1 MFDLLKGLKVVD
13 LTTVVLGPYATQLL
27 ADFGADVL
35 KVEAFGGDVLRAVRP
50 GRHAEL
56 GVGFLNF
63 NRNKQALAL
72 NLKSPQGKEVLYR
85 LVAEADVFVHNMR
98 HKAASQLGVDYD
110 SLADVNPRLV
120 YCAGV
125 GFAADG
131 PDADAPAYDDVI
143 QARSGLAALN
153 KDADGAPQFVR
164 TIACDK
170 VVGLHLALAVTAG
183 VVKQKRENH
192 GSCIEVPMLETMA
205 AFLLSE
211 HLAGHTLIPPQGDL
225 GYERLFS
232 AHRKPFKTVNGY
244 MAVLPYSS
252 EQWVRFLSLAGR
264 DDLAAAD
271 WVTDAAQ
278 RSERIDELYEVL
290 ADVIATDTTE
300 RWLSLLG
307 RHDVPCAR
315 VNELSD
321 LTADPQL
328 LASGLLQQHEDTEIG
343 AYQSLRSPYR
353 IKDQSPGEP
362 ERAPRIG
369 QHSAAVLA
377 GLGYDEEQIR
387 VLVDAGAIKI

>member
-1 MFDLLKGLKVVD
+1 MFDLLKDLKVVD

-35 KVEAFGGDVLRAVRP
+35 KVEAFGGDVFRAVRP

-63 NRNKQALAL
+63 NRNKQALAVD
-72 NLKSPQGKEVLYR
+72 LKSPEGREVLYR

-98 HKAASQLGVDYD
+98 NKPATQLGVDYD

-131 PDADAPAYDDVI
+131 PDADAPAYDDII

-153 KDADGAPQFVR
+153 KDAEGAPQFVR

-183 VVKQKRENH
+183 VVKQQRENQ

-232 AHRKPFKTVNGY
+232 THRKPFKTANGY

-271 WVTDAAQ
+271 WVIDAAR

-290 ADVIATDTTE
+290 GDIIAADTTE
-300 RWLSLLG
+300 RWLSLLA

-315 VNELSD
+315 VNELGD
-321 LTADPQL
+321 LAEDPQL
-328 LASGLLQQHEDTEIG
+328 LASGLLQQHEDAEIG

-353 IKDQSPGEP
+353 IKDQNPSEP
-362 ERAPRIG
+362 KRAPKLG

-377 GLGYDEEQIR
+377 GLGYDEHQIR
-387 VLVDAGAIKI
+387 ALVDAGVIKT

>member
-35 KVEAFGGDVLRAVRP
+35 KVEAFGGDVFRAVRP

-63 NRNKQALAL
+63 NRNKQALAVD
-72 NLKSPQGKEVLYR
+72 LKSPEGREVLYR

-98 HKAASQLGVDYD
+98 NKPARQLGVDYD

-131 PDADAPAYDDVI
+131 PDADAPAYDDII

-153 KDADGAPQFVR
+153 KDAEGAPQFVR

-183 VVKQKRENH
+183 VVKQQRENQ

-232 AHRKPFKTVNGY
+232 THRKPFKTANGY

-271 WVTDAAQ
+271 WVIDAAQ

-290 ADVIATDTTE
+290 GDIIAADTTE
-300 RWLSLLG
+300 RWLSLLA

-315 VNELSD
+315 VNELGD
-321 LTADPQL
+321 LAEDPQL
-328 LASGLLQQHEDTEIG
+328 LASGLLQQHEDAEIG

-353 IKDQSPGEP
+353 IKDQNPSEP
-362 ERAPRIG
+362 KRAPKLG

-377 GLGYDEEQIR
+377 GLGYDEDQIR
-387 VLVDAGAIKI
+387 ALVDAGVIKT

>member
-1 MFDLLKGLKVVD
+1 MFDLLKDLKVVD

-35 KVEAFGGDVLRAVRP
+35 KVEAFGGDVFRAVRP

-63 NRNKQALAL
+63 NRNKQALAVD
-72 NLKSPQGKEVLYR
+72 LKSPEGREVLYR

-98 HKAASQLGVDYD
+98 NKPARQLGVDYD

-131 PDADAPAYDDVI
+131 PDADAPAYDDII

-153 KDADGAPQFVR
+153 KDAEGAPQFVR

-183 VVKQKRENH
+183 VVKQQRENQ

-232 AHRKPFKTVNGY
+232 AHRKPFKTANGY

-271 WVTDAAQ
+271 WVIDAAQ

-290 ADVIATDTTE
+290 GDIIAADTTE
-300 RWLSLLG
+300 RWLSLLA

-315 VNELSD
+315 VNELGD
-321 LTADPQL
+321 LAEDPQL
-328 LASGLLQQHEDTEIG
+328 LASGLLQQHEDAEIG

-353 IKDQSPGEP
+353 IKDQNPGEP
-362 ERAPRIG
+362 KRAPKLG

-377 GLGYDEEQIR
+377 GLGYDEDQIR
-387 VLVDAGAIKI
+387 ALVDAGVIKT

>member
-35 KVEAFGGDVLRAVRP
+35 KVEAFGGDVFRAVRP

-63 NRNKQALAL
+63 NRNKQALAVD
-72 NLKSPQGKEVLYR
+72 LKSPEGREVLYR
-85 LVAEADVFVHNMR
+85 LVAEAEVFVHNMR
-98 HKAASQLGVDYD
+98 NKPARQLGVDYD

-131 PDADAPAYDDVI
+131 PDADAPAYDDII

-153 KDADGAPQFVR
+153 KDAEGAPQFVR

-183 VVKQKRENH
+183 VVKQQRENQ

-232 AHRKPFKTVNGY
+232 THRKPFKTANGY

-271 WVTDAAQ
+271 WVIDAAQ

-290 ADVIATDTTE
+290 GDIIAADTTE
-300 RWLSLLG
+300 RWLSVLA

-315 VNELSD
+315 VNELGD
-321 LTADPQL
+321 LAEDPQL
-328 LASGLLQQHEDTEIG
+328 LASGLLQQHEDAEIG

-353 IKDQSPGEP
+353 IKDQNPGEP
-362 ERAPRIG
+362 KRAPKLG

-377 GLGYDEEQIR
+377 GLGYDEDQIR
-387 VLVDAGAIKI
+387 ALVDAGVIKT

>member
-35 KVEAFGGDVLRAVRP
+35 KVEAFGGDVFRAVRP

-63 NRNKQALAL
+63 NRNKQALAVD
-72 NLKSPQGKEVLYR
+72 LKSPEGREVLYR

-98 HKAASQLGVDYD
+98 NKPARQLGVDYD

-131 PDADAPAYDDVI
+131 PDADAPAYDDII

-153 KDADGAPQFVR
+153 KDAEGAPQFVR

-183 VVKQKRENH
+183 VVKQQRENQ

-232 AHRKPFKTVNGY
+232 THRKPFKTANGY

-271 WVTDAAQ
+271 WVIDAAQ

-290 ADVIATDTTE
+290 GDIIAADTTE
-300 RWLSLLG
+300 RWLSLLA

-315 VNELSD
+315 VNELGD
-321 LTADPQL
+321 LAEDPQL
-328 LASGLLQQHEDTEIG
+328 LASGLLQQHEDAEIG

-353 IKDQSPGEP
+353 IKDQNPSEP
-362 ERAPRIG
+362 KRAPKLG

-377 GLGYDEEQIR
+377 GLGYDEHQIR
-387 VLVDAGAIKI
+387 ALVDAGVIKT

>member
-1 MFDLLKGLKVVD
+1 MFDLLKDLKVVD

-35 KVEAFGGDVLRAVRP
+35 KVEAFGGDVFRAVRP

-63 NRNKQALAL
+63 NRNKQALAVD
-72 NLKSPQGKEVLYR
+72 LKSPEGREVLYR

-98 HKAASQLGVDYD
+98 NKPARQLGVDYD

-131 PDADAPAYDDVI
+131 PDADAPAYDDII

-153 KDADGAPQFVR
+153 KDAEGAPQFVR

-183 VVKQKRENH
+183 VVKQQRENQ

-232 AHRKPFKTVNGY
+232 THRKPFKTANGY

-271 WVTDAAQ
+271 WVIDAAQ

-290 ADVIATDTTE
+290 GDIIAADTTE
-300 RWLSLLG
+300 RWLSLLA

-315 VNELSD
+315 VNELGD
-321 LTADPQL
+321 LAEDPQL
-328 LASGLLQQHEDTEIG
+328 LASGLLQQHEDAEIG

-353 IKDQSPGEP
+353 IKDQNPSEP
-362 ERAPRIG
+362 KRAPKLG

-377 GLGYDEEQIR
+377 GLGYDEDQIR
-387 VLVDAGAIKI
+387 ALVDAGVIKT

>member
-35 KVEAFGGDVLRAVRP
+35 KVEAFGGDVFRAVRP

-63 NRNKQALAL
+63 NRNKQALAVD
-72 NLKSPQGKEVLYR
+72 LKSPEGREVLYR

-98 HKAASQLGVDYD
+98 NKPARQLGVDYD

-131 PDADAPAYDDVI
+131 PDADAPAYDDII

-153 KDADGAPQFVR
+153 KDAEGAPQFVR

-183 VVKQKRENH
+183 VVKQQRENQ

-232 AHRKPFKTVNGY
+232 AHRKPFKTANGY

-271 WVTDAAQ
+271 WVIDAAR

-290 ADVIATDTTE
+290 GDIIAADTTE
-300 RWLSLLG
+300 RWLSLLA

-315 VNELSD
+315 VNELGD
-321 LTADPQL
+321 LAEDPQL
-328 LASGLLQQHEDTEIG
+328 LASGLLQQHEDAEIG

-353 IKDQSPGEP
+353 IKDQNPGEP
-362 ERAPRIG
+362 KRAPKLG

-377 GLGYDEEQIR
+377 GLGYDEDQIR
-387 VLVDAGAIKI
+387 ALVDAGVVKI

>member
-35 KVEAFGGDVLRAVRP
+35 KVEAFGGDVFRAVRP

-63 NRNKQALAL
+63 NRNKQALAVD
-72 NLKSPQGKEVLYR
+72 LKSPEGREVLYR

-98 HKAASQLGVDYD
+98 NKPARQLGVDYD

-131 PDADAPAYDDVI
+131 PDADAPAYDDII

-153 KDADGAPQFVR
+153 KDAEGAPQFVR

-183 VVKQKRENH
+183 VVKQQRENQ

-232 AHRKPFKTVNGY
+232 THRKPFKTANGY

-271 WVTDAAQ
+271 WVIDAAQ

-290 ADVIATDTTE
+290 GDIIAADTTE
-300 RWLSLLG
+300 RWLSLLA

-315 VNELSD
+315 VNELGD
-321 LTADPQL
+321 LAEDPQL
-328 LASGLLQQHEDTEIG
+328 LASGLLQQHEDAEIG

-353 IKDQSPGEP
+353 IKDQNPGEP
-362 ERAPRIG
+362 KRAPKLG
-369 QHSAAVLA
+369 QHSTAVLA
-377 GLGYDEEQIR
+377 GLGYDEDQIR
-387 VLVDAGAIKI
+387 ALVDAGVIKT

>member
-1 MFDLLKGLKVVD
+1 MFDLLKDLKVVD

-35 KVEAFGGDVLRAVRP
+35 KVEAFGGDVFRAVRP

-63 NRNKQALAL
+63 NRNKQALAVD
-72 NLKSPQGKEVLYR
+72 LKSPEGREVLYR

-98 HKAASQLGVDYD
+98 NKPARQLGVDYD

-131 PDADAPAYDDVI
+131 PDADAPAYDDII

-153 KDADGAPQFVR
+153 KDAEGAPQFVR

-183 VVKQKRENH
+183 VVKQQRENQ

-232 AHRKPFKTVNGY
+232 THRKPFKTANGY

-271 WVTDAAQ
+271 WVIDAAQ

-290 ADVIATDTTE
+290 GDIIAADTTE
-300 RWLSLLG
+300 RWLSLLA

-315 VNELSD
+315 VNELGD
-321 LTADPQL
+321 LAEDPQL
-328 LASGLLQQHEDTEIG
+328 LASGLLQQHEDAEIG

-353 IKDQSPGEP
+353 IKDQNPSEP
-362 ERAPRIG
+362 KRAPKLG

-377 GLGYDEEQIR
+377 GLGYDEHQIR
-387 VLVDAGAIKI
+387 ALVDAGVIKT

>member
-35 KVEAFGGDVLRAVRP
+35 KVEAFGGDVFRAVRP

-63 NRNKQALAL
+63 NRNKQALAVD
-72 NLKSPQGKEVLYR
+72 LKSPEGREVLYR

-98 HKAASQLGVDYD
+98 NKPARQLGVDYD

-131 PDADAPAYDDVI
+131 PDADAPAYDDII

-153 KDADGAPQFVR
+153 KDAEGAPQFVR

-183 VVKQKRENH
+183 VVKQQRENQ

-232 AHRKPFKTVNGY
+232 AHRKPFKTANGY

-271 WVTDAAQ
+271 WVIDAAQ

-290 ADVIATDTTE
+290 GDIIAADTTE
-300 RWLSLLG
+300 RWLSLLA

-315 VNELSD
+315 VNELGD
-321 LTADPQL
+321 LAEDPQL
-328 LASGLLQQHEDTEIG
+328 LASGLLQQHEDAEIG

-353 IKDQSPGEP
+353 IKDQNPGEP
-362 ERAPRIG
+362 KRAPKLG

-377 GLGYDEEQIR
+377 GLGYDEDQIR
-387 VLVDAGAIKI
+387 ALVDAGVIKT

>member
-35 KVEAFGGDVLRAVRP
+35 KVEAFGGDVFRAVRP

-63 NRNKQALAL
+63 NRNKQALAVD
-72 NLKSPQGKEVLYR
+72 LKSPEGREVLYR

-98 HKAASQLGVDYD
+98 NKPARQLGVDYD

-131 PDADAPAYDDVI
+131 PDADAPAYDDII

-153 KDADGAPQFVR
+153 KDAEGAPQFVR

-183 VVKQKRENH
+183 VVKQQRENQ

-232 AHRKPFKTVNGY
+232 THRKPFKTANGY

-271 WVTDAAQ
+271 WVIDAAQ

-290 ADVIATDTTE
+290 GDIIAADTTE
-300 RWLSLLG
+300 RWLSLLA

-315 VNELSD
+315 VNELGD
-321 LTADPQL
+321 LAEDPQL
-328 LASGLLQQHEDTEIG
+328 LASGLLQQHEDAEIG

-353 IKDQSPGEP
+353 IKDQNPGEP
-362 ERAPRIG
+362 KRAPKLG

-377 GLGYDEEQIR
+377 GLGYDEDQIR
-387 VLVDAGAIKI
+387 ALVDAGVIKT